1 VTALSSR
8 HRVCIALV
16 GFAFALFGAT
26 PALEAQSGALF
37 LLVPFGARAVGMGE
51 AVSADTTLGTEGL
64 WWNAAALSRLPE
76 KEVAIHHSKTL
87 IATSEMLT
95 IAAPSKV
102 IGTLAFGAYIVD
114 YGDQQATDNQGQAIG
129 VITNRNY
136 LLALSYG
143 TPVGK
148 RLGVGVT
155 YKFLMLRR
163 VCSGACGNTAVI
175 SGSSSALDVGA
186 QYALPTPFPMSLGV
200 TVRNM
205 GPKLQVKDQAQ
216 ADPLPK
222 VLQMG
227 AMGRLPITR
236 LKEAGASV
244 DVSLDLLSSDALNG
258 TNVGVGIVAGYMDQY
273 FLRGGYKKQAGE
285 GSGPSIGLGFQRG
298 AFGFDLSRRF
308 DALSQEL
315 GEPPTYITLRARF

>member
-1 VTALSSR
+1 MGVAVALCS
-8 HRVCIALV
+8 A
-16 GFAFALFGAT
+16 AT
-26 PALEAQSGALF
+26 TLHAQSGALF
-37 LLVPFGARAVGMGE
+37 LLVPFGAKAVGMGE

-76 KEVAIHHSKTL
+76 KEVSIHHSKTL

-95 IAAPSKV
+95 FAVPSKV
-102 IGTLAFGAYIVD
+102 IGTLALGAYIVD
-114 YGDQQATDNQGQAIG
+114 YGDQQATDENGQPLG

-136 LLALSYG
+136 LLAASYG

-148 RLGVGVT
+148 RLALGVT

-163 VCSGACGNTAVI
+163 VCSGACGNSAAI

-186 QYALPTPFPMSLGV
+186 QYALPTPFPVSLGLAL
-200 TVRNM
+200 RNI

-227 AMGRLPITR
+227 AMSRLPIAR
-236 LKEAGASV
+236 LKEAGASL
-244 DVSLDLLSSDALNG
+244 DVSLDVLSAEALNG
-258 TNVGVGIVAGYMDQY
+258 TNVSVGVAAGYMDQY
-273 FLRGGYKKQAGE
+273 FLRAGYKKQSGE

-298 AFGFDLSRRF
+298 ACGFDLSRRF
-308 DALSQEL
+308 DQLSQEL